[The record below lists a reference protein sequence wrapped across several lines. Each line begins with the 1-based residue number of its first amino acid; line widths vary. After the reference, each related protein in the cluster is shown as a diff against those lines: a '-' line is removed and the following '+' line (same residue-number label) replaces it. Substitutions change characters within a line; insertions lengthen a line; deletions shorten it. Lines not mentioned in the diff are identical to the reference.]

1 MKRILTIASL
11 VAVFILLITT
21 VAFAQGK
28 ANIRGEVTSVNADGT
43 ITVTLADSS
52 SVIVHPAAGETFD
65 LSMLHTMVHVK
76 GDHNTD
82 GSIQADWVKPA
93 DADDDGDDD
102 DDDDDGNGQGK
113 GKGLDKNKNKG
124 GDDDDDDGG
133 KETSAYCAGD
143 KDKDHPFAEG
153 VAETYGVSKDDV
165 MFYFCQGYGFGQIM
179 LAIQTGQMDGV
190 TSSVGD
196 MLAARKSGMG
206 WGQIWKDMGIV
217 GNKDHGKSP
226 PGLLKKPDKTT
237 GPPEGKGWKKEDGD

>member
-11 VAVFILLITT
+11 VAVLILLSAT

-28 ANIRGEVTSVNADGT
+28 ANIKGVVTSVNTDGT
-43 ITVTLADSS
+43 ITVTLSDGSS
-52 SVIVHPAAGETFD
+52 ITVHPPAGETYD
-65 LSMLHTMVHVK
+65 ASLVGTMVHVK

-93 DADDDGDDD
+93 DADDDAD
-102 DDDDDGNGQGK
+102 DDDDDGNPQGK

-124 GDDDDDDGG
+124 DDDDDDDGG
-133 KETSAYCAGD
+133 KETSAYCGGD
-143 KDKDHPFAEG
+143 KDNAHPFAAG
-153 VAETYGVSKDDV
+153 VAETYGVSEDEV
-165 MFYFCQGYGFGQIM
+165 MGFFCQGYGFGQIM
-179 LAIQTGQMDGV
+179 LAIQTQKMEGV
-190 TSSVGD
+190 SSSVGA
-196 MLAARKSGMG
+196 MLAARKDGMG